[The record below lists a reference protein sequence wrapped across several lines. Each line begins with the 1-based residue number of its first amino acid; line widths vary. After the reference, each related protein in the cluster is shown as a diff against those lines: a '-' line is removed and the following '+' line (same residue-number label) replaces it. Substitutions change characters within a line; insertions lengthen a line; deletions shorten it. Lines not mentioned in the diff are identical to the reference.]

1 MESGAT
7 RTCNLREKGEEEE
20 QPKEEI
26 GEAASGQKMQ
36 SLKERDRKFS
46 GHNRSSRGDPLNA
59 IDSQENTWLENLPGA
74 SKLEPHVV
82 GNRWWQQ
89 DTLHVQNSQ
98 GDEED
103 EDGEE
108 EPTGEDG
115 GQLGSSGSQPTRDLG
130 GQSSVEVQPE
140 AVCLWKP
147 SWNKMHSRTGEPLAQ
162 DLQSQP
168 TGDLGAQS
176 SVKARP
182 DAVCSVEPSWTK
194 VLTHT
199 GGTKPTGDLGAQS
212 SVRTKPD
219 AACSEEPSWSSLME
233 PSWINVLTRTGGPN
247 AQAMKTHGHAD
258 TLAQDSQPTG
268 DSGAQSSIKAMPD
281 VVNMVEPSWT
291 NMLTH
296 AGGAR
301 AQAMQPTGR
310 GDSLGKDVHA
320 QGSQPT
326 GVLGAQSS
334 VEAKPDTE
342 GSGEPAWINLM
353 ETSWNNVLTHTGG
366 TNAQAMQPTVRGVF
380 LAQHFQPTGDL
391 GAQSSGKA
399 EPDAAWSEESSCSQ
413 ALGHSGDEVPGHEVE
428 DRLLSSLVEFFLL
441 SIVNQLVI

>member
-36 SLKERDRKFS
+36 SLKQRDRKFS

-176 SVKARP
+176 SVKGLMLFARWSHLGLR
-182 DAVCSVEPSWTK
+182 CS
-194 VLTHT
+194 LT
-199 GGTKPTGDLGAQS
+199 LE
-212 SVRTKPD
+212 VR
-219 AACSEEPSWSSLME
+219 
-233 PSWINVLTRTGGPN
+233 
-247 AQAMKTHGHAD
+247 
-258 TLAQDSQPTG
+258 
-268 DSGAQSSIKAMPD
+268 
-281 VVNMVEPSWT
+281 
-291 NMLTH
+291 
-296 AGGAR
+296 
-301 AQAMQPTGR
+301 
-310 GDSLGKDVHA
+310 
-320 QGSQPT
+320 
-326 GVLGAQSS
+326 
-334 VEAKPDTE
+334 
-342 GSGEPAWINLM
+342 
-353 ETSWNNVLTHTGG
+353 
-366 TNAQAMQPTVRGVF
+366 
-380 LAQHFQPTGDL
+380 
-391 GAQSSGKA
+391 
-399 EPDAAWSEESSCSQ
+399 
-413 ALGHSGDEVPGHEVE
+413 
-428 DRLLSSLVEFFLL
+428 
-441 SIVNQLVI
+441 NQLEI